1 MVESSGSISSN
12 RPEYAIF
19 LAFSPKRYTQ
29 FALRRDD
36 LLDLNDIL
44 QHPGR
49 QLSVEITTELSEEE
63 DLDLVKPLEGVLDA
77 ISSGNLL
84 LITGEF
90 TTRAVVECARCTGPI
105 EVDIQFEIDEQFP
118 VVGVPSSLSHQD
130 FAKVEA
136 DEPYPLFEGNNLMV
150 ESLLRQNL
158 LLNFPVQPL
167 CSFGWEGECPQAKER
182 GVIPKGDIENRIEFE
197 KLRGLVGEEGE
208 G

>member
-1 MVESSGSISSN
+1 M
-12 RPEYAIF
+12 
-19 LAFSPKRYTQ
+19 
-29 FALRRDD
+29 RRDD

-49 QLSVEITTELSEEE
+49 QLSVEVTTELTDEE
-63 DLDLVKPLEGVLDA
+63 DLDLVKPLEGVLEA

-84 LITGEF
+84 LIKGEF
-90 TTRAVVECARCTGPI
+90 KTRAIVECARCTGPI
-105 EVDIQFEIDEQFP
+105 EVDIEFEIDEQFP

-130 FAKVEA
+130 FAKIEA

-167 CSFGWEGECPQAKER
+167 CTFGWDGDCPIAKER
-182 GVIPKGDIENRIEFE
+182 NVKPKVTGAVRPEFE
-197 KLRGLVGEEGE
+197 KLMGLVNEDEE
-208 G
+208 

>member
-1 MVESSGSISSN
+1 M
-12 RPEYAIF
+12 
-19 LAFSPKRYTQ
+19 
-29 FALRRDD
+29 RRDD

-49 QLSVEITTELSEEE
+49 QLSVEVSTELADEE

-77 ISSGNLL
+77 ISTGNLL

-90 TTRAVVECARCTGPI
+90 TTRAVVECARCSGPI
-105 EVDIQFEIDEQFP
+105 ETDITFEIDEQFP
-118 VVGVPSSLSHQD
+118 VVGVPSSMSHQD

-150 ESLLRQNL
+150 EVLLRQNL

-167 CSFGWEGECPQAKER
+167 CAFGWEGECPVAKER
-182 GVIPKGDIENRIEFE
+182 GVAKGTSGAGRTEFE
-197 KLRGLVGEEGE
+197 KLKNLVEGSE

>member
-1 MVESSGSISSN
+1 M
-12 RPEYAIF
+12 
-19 LAFSPKRYTQ
+19 
-29 FALRRDD
+29 RRDD

-49 QLSVEITTELSEEE
+49 QLSVEVTTDLDDEE
-63 DLDLVKPLEGVLDA
+63 DLDLVKPLEGVLEA

-84 LITGEF
+84 LIKGDF
-90 TTRAVVECARCTGPI
+90 KTRAIVECARCSGPLEI
-105 EVDIQFEIDEQFP
+105 DVEFEIDEQFP

-167 CSFGWEGECPQAKER
+167 CSFGWEGDCPIARERAAK
-182 GVIPKGDIENRIEFE
+182 PKSSGAVRPEFE
-197 KLRGLVGEEGE
+197 KLIGLVGEDEE
-208 G
+208 